1 MKNLFDFKIEAEG
14 FSVKGKKKTL
24 KQIKEELE
32 LLEGKLG

>member
-1 MKNLFDFKIEAEG
+1 MKSLFDFRIEADG
-14 FSVKGKKKTL
+14 FCIKGKKKTA